1 MKLIDEAKKA
11 WRMFSVQA
19 MFLAGVIQAA
29 WIALPA
35 DLTSQVPDSLRSG
48 ITLAL
53 LGLGIAGRLVKQE
66 KVSGD
71 GAR

>member
-1 MKLIDEAKKA
+1 MKLIDNAKKA

-29 WIALPA
+29 WIALPS
-35 DLTSQVPDSLRSG
+35 DLTSQVPDGVRSAV
-48 ITLAL
+48 TLGL

-66 KVSGD
+66 KVSGQ
-71 GAR
+71 